1 MNQLDQ
7 NVRPLPERR
16 AILLGRGIVRV
27 IWYIPTD
34 STRGV
39 LVLGPIT
46 PFESDLVEHPLPMVG
61 VPSGYLREY
70 SPTRMRMDY

>member
-1 MNQLDQ
+1 VNQLDQ
-7 NVRPLPERR
+7 NVRPLRERR

-46 PFESDLVEHPLPMVG
+46 SFESDLVERPLPMVG
-61 VPSGYLREY
+61 VPSSYLWGY
-70 SPTRMRMDY
+70 SPTRMRMSY